1 MNGGLIFP
9 MINYLRNG
17 ELPED
22 DKTARS
28 IVLLEL
34 DDGVLYYENSGFPG
48 RYCVVVP
55 VSLLSGLGRDINLAL
70 MVTWGTEGA

>member
-9 MINYLRNG
+9 MINYLSNG
-17 ELPED
+17 
-22 DKTARS
+22 ARS

-34 DDGVLYYENSGFPG
+34 DDGVLYYENPGFPG

-55 VSLLSGLGRDINLAL
+55 VSLLSGLRRDINLAL
-70 MVTWGTEGA
+70 MVTWGTEGV